1 MLRWEGVSDM
11 RNIVVV
17 ISTAALIALAP
28 LGAEASKG
36 YMVPGKGDMANG
48 EKIFKQGKGDVPA
61 CNSCH
66 GEDGTGNDDMGTPRL
81 AGQHYAFLVKQLEDF
96 AADSR
101 TDTTM
106 FVMNTN
112 AKGLTPEA
120 RRDVATYL
128 SSKHVEFEGSDL
140 EGLKKNGIEVG
151 ESYKGR
157 ALVEYGSPVRNDGFP
172 KELGAKGPGIA
183 ACKSC
188 HDYGGRGAPPVYPMI
203 GKQRYVYLGN
213 QLKKWRDNSR
223 ANEPLGQMRAI
234 AHKMS
239 DADIHDAAAYL
250 TNAFSLFLGFLCS
263 SFVLCSCSF
272 FWLFYVRR

>member
-1 MLRWEGVSDM
+1 M
-11 RNIVVV
+11 RNIEVV

-36 YMVPGKGDMANG
+36 YMVPGKGDMANC

-61 CNSCH
+61 CISCH

-96 AADSR
+96 AADRR

-112 AKGLTPEA
+112 AKGLTPED

-203 GKQRYVYLGN
+203 GKQRYVYLVN
-213 QLKKWRDNSR
+213 QLKMWRDKNQ
-223 ANEPLGQMRAI
+223 NNKPKKQKHTNT
-234 AHKMS
+234 HKMS

-250 TNAFSLFLGFLCS
+250 TNAHPTTPGFLCS
-263 SFVLCSCSF
+263 PFVLCFCSF
-272 FWLFYVRR
+272 FWLFLVRWFFVL